1 MRRRSIAVKF
11 AVVASAVSLSVLGAG
26 VAVATPPSGIVAFT
40 DLARAQAVEGASIPI
55 KPGAALVSGAYS
67 LSPGGQT
74 GWRRL
79 PGAAILAVTK
89 GQMTVRRAD
98 GCSSKD
104 YAVGQASVVAAGTYL
119 IENSGKEPLE
129 LFGVFFDQ
137 ALGAPKP
144 LADGPPVA
152 APSNCGAFRA
162 ASAPSGVSVTRHE
175 AATMV
180 PGMFGNGSTLDIEA
194 GKDVYASFL
203 DISPGFSSGWISH
216 LPAVNI
222 MSGGELS
229 YVMARDGKCD
239 MSEKYHT
246 GQAFYHPAHRHMA
259 NNEGR
264 EHVLLTSMYF
274 DLPHDIPAPVIGDT
288 ITAVDFTQA
297 PPADC
302 IRLR

>member
-1 MRRRSIAVKF
+1 MRRRSVLAKVAVLGG
-11 AVVASAVSLSVLGAG
+11 VVSMSVLGTG
-26 VAVATPPSGIVAFT
+26 VAMATPPTGVVQFT
-40 DLARAQAVEGASIPI
+40 DLARAQAVEGASVPI
-55 KPGAALVSGAYS
+55 KPGSALVTGAYS
-67 LSPGGQT
+67 LAPGGQT
-74 GWRRL
+74 GWRKL

-89 GQMTVRRAD
+89 GKMTVRRAD
-98 GCSSKD
+98 GCGTKD
-104 YAVGQASVVAAGTYL
+104 YAAGQASVVPTGEYL
-119 IENSGKEPLE
+119 IENPGKEPLE

-137 ALGAPKP
+137 PADAPKP
-144 LADGPPVA
+144 LAEGPTA
-152 APSNCGAFRA
+152 TAPANCSAFTA

-216 LPAVNI
+216 RPAVNI

-239 MSEKYHT
+239 TSEKYHT

-259 NNEGR
+259 NNEGKD
-264 EHVLLTSMYF
+264 HVLLTSMYF
-274 DLPHDIPAPVIGDT
+274 DLPHDTAAPVIGDT

-302 IRLR
+302 LRLR